1 LNNRY
6 LFFFAIIAFI
16 LVTGV
21 LAQLG
26 FSSAAIS
33 AGIAAVVT
41 AIGLMAEIDGTF
53 AK

>member
-1 LNNRY
+1 MNNRY

-21 LAQLG
+21 LAQFDLA
-26 FSSAAIS
+26 SAAI
-33 AGIAAVVT
+33 ATGISAVVT